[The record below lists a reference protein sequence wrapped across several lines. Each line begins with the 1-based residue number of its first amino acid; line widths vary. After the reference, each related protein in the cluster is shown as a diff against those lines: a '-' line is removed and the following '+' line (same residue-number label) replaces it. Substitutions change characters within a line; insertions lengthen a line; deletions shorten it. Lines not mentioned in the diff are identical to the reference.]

1 METDPRRTD
10 IINFMAP
17 INDTTASRL
26 IDITSTAHAE
36 GTSQIHLLI
45 SSVGGLIRSAF
56 TAYNF
61 FRTIHIPFFTHNIGN
76 IETAA
81 ALLFLSSDRRA
92 ASPCSKFLFHSL
104 EWSFY
109 RDHVKFAEVT
119 EAYESLKFDI
129 DRYSAIFAER
139 TGGTYDIADCLT
151 GTSRVLD
158 PAKALEA
165 GIVTNPVI
173 APPAIPELAKMWS
186 IHN

>member
-1 METDPRRTD
+1 MEADPRRTD

-17 INDTTASRL
+17 VNDTNVSRL
-26 IDITSTAHAE
+26 IDITYIAHSE
-36 GTSQIHLLI
+36 GSSQIHLFL

-61 FRTIHIPFFTHNIGN
+61 FRSLRMPFYTHNIGS

-81 ALLFLSSDRRA
+81 ALLFLASDHRS
-92 ASPCSKFLFHSL
+92 ASPSSKFLFHSL

-119 EAYESLKFDI
+119 EAYESLKFDAE
-129 DRYSAIFAER
+129 RYSAIFAER
-139 TGGTYDIADCLT
+139 TGTSFDIAGCLT
-151 GTSRVLD
+151 KSCQVID
-158 PAKALEA
+158 PEKALEA

-173 APPAIPELAKMWS
+173 APPPIPELAKLWS